1 MSEVADTDERNRV
14 CFIAWGKQTEVEDI
28 AGEVFPTEKYE
39 HVKDVAIFAEHETTD
54 RKGNVQKY
62 DRDALKAIVDKC
74 NSRILDTKSFA
85 KISDGHTPD
94 PSELSK
100 GAKCPDV
107 LGYAGNF
114 HLGMVG
120 NLKPRWAIFADEYRY
135 KDTAEQTAK
144 KPGRSVEVWLHENI
158 ADRFFDP
165 IAALGA
171 ETPRLDLPMKFSKS
185 PSGVEVAKYSAMAG
199 PTNTYLPE
207 PLKAKK
213 ERYESMLSP
222 EEVQELGKQLAP
234 ILAQSLIGPVVQA
247 VMQSQQ
253 TAAPPVPPVA
263 PPVTP
268 TPPAPPPP
276 PVAQN
281 AGDEMDDMEDDDNIP
296 GDVGEEDEDEQDDYS
311 AEECDDEDDE
321 EGTQKMSKTSSNL
334 EVAKYRRQLS
344 DLESRNKALEAQVAG
359 IQRDK
364 ALVERYSKL
373 ASLQAEGY
381 KFADRKDSSGKVIS
395 GLDHEMNRVA
405 KMSDQQFADHVT
417 VIVENYQK
425 LDVPIGRF
433 PGVSALTPEEEA
445 HDEQVSKASQEAASR
460 VEKYRREGKK
470 ATFKDEFESICRE
483 RGIAI

>member
-14 CFIAWGKQTEVEDI
+14 CFLAWGKKTEAEEI
-28 AGEVFPTEKYE
+28 ACEVFPTEKYE

-135 KDTAEQTAK
+135 KDTAQQTAK

-171 ETPRLDLPMKFSKS
+171 ETPRLDLPMKFTKS
-185 PSGVEVAKYSAMAG
+185 PSGVEVAKYAAMAG

-207 PLKAKK
+207 PLKAPK

-222 EEVQELGKQLAP
+222 EEVTELCKQMAP
-234 ILAQSLIGPVVQA
+234 VLGQMLITPLVQA
-247 VMQSQQ
+247 LVQAQQ
-253 TAAPPVPPVA
+253 TAAPPAPPV

-268 TPPAPPPP
+268 PVTPPATPS
-276 PVAQN
+276 VAQN
-281 AGDEMDDMEDDDNIP
+281 AGDEMGGMMDKDDDNVP
-296 GDVGEEDEDEQDDYS
+296 GDMGEEDDEDQDEYS
-311 AEECDDEDDE
+311 AEEFDEDE
-321 EGTQKMSKTSSNL
+321 EGTQKMSKTSSSV

-344 DLESRNKALEAQVAG
+344 DLEARNKALESQVAG
-359 IQRDK
+359 IKRDK
-364 ALVERYSKL
+364 VLLERYSKL
-373 ASLQAEGY
+373 SSLQAEGY
-381 KFADRKDSSGKVIS
+381 KFVDRKDASGKVIS

-405 KMSDQQFADHVT
+405 KMSDQQFNDHVT

-483 RGIAI
+483 RGITI